1 MLTIAA
7 TSLITV
13 AFLILLGAPL
23 STFIVQGIYNQE
35 QRKPSLL
42 IAFAVLSGF
51 FVSTL
56 AAGWSYGFIGV
67 DKYLLI
73 LILIS
78 ISTWVLLLVKKSHR
92 VLFEIFKNGNKSELF
107 LLLVPALALFL
118 TRPQFQN
125 SINPI
130 LRAGDGPDT
139 MQNIMAAQSMGNLG
153 NTWFEQASKIVNFFG
168 NSNLRETV
176 YNLYQYPSFRDQAGF
191 DYLVYGTRWGLTV
204 PYSQFM
210 KIVGNHTA
218 LWETGVVLCI
228 SLIGIGVIAFAIAEL
243 MNASYI
249 MRFAVTVFAMCNAPF
264 LYQVFNGGLSQ
275 AWATPAIMGMSLFI
289 FSVVLMDQSKIQA
302 KYWILFQTI
311 ILSVLIGTYIDAA
324 IILGLLLLII
334 AIFIWT
340 TDPAKAKFLIKNSIF
355 SALLSLMI
363 SPILTIA
370 TAITFDLRL
379 KAAQSTGIASAIWP
393 FPSEIM
399 GLVNVLSP
407 NQLKRSPEVLLVAIL
422 ATVYIIYS
430 ITRLYLRKEKTDRL
444 IALIGFSAL
453 IVMFIGFTL
462 SYTGK
467 LRTDYIYMKVSVYVS
482 YIVFITFAYSLF
494 PSKVKSIKASTRSV
508 GITLTIFAMGVFATS
523 ASATS
528 ELSKT
533 GTTIPYEFKPLFQ
546 NEKIQEELEKY
557 NYLTTYIPGANFL
570 GILGN
575 VHWISKAPN
584 DQILGDRINAEL
596 RLICFTADTN
606 CKPATPRIPSPELEK
621 YGLIVFES
629 PLTTKE
635 FIALDVRQRYNTN
648 FIVFGIEPQVIPER
662 FIGGNP
668 YYNEGK

>member
-13 AFLILLGAPL
+13 AFLILLGAPIG
-23 STFIVQGIYNQE
+23 TFIVQGVYSQQ

-67 DKYLLI
+67 DKYFVV

-78 ISTWVLLLVKKSHR
+78 LSTWVFLVAKKSHR
-92 VLFEIFKNGNKSELF
+92 ILLEVLKNGNKSELF
-107 LLLVPALALFL
+107 LFLVPVLALFL

-125 SINPI
+125 SINPL

-153 NTWFEQASKIVNFFG
+153 NTWFEQASKIVNYFG
-168 NSNLRETV
+168 NSNLRETI

-210 KIVGNHTA
+210 KIIGNHTA
-218 LWETGVVLCI
+218 LWETGFVLCI
-228 SLIGIGVIAFAIAEL
+228 SLIGIGIIAFAIAEL

-249 MRFAVTVFAMCNAPF
+249 LRFAVTIFAMCNTPF

-289 FSVVLMDQSKIQA
+289 FSVVLMDQSKIPA
-302 KYWILFQTI
+302 KYWIPFQTI
-311 ILSVLIGTYIDAA
+311 IFSILIGTYIDAA
-324 IILGLLLLII
+324 IILGLLLLVITI
-334 AIFIWT
+334 LIWT
-340 TDPAKAKFLIKNSIF
+340 TDSAKAKFLIKNSIY

-363 SPILTIA
+363 SPVLSIA

-399 GLVNVLSP
+399 GVVNVLSP
-407 NQLKRSPEVLLVAIL
+407 NQLKRSPEVLLIAIL
-422 ATVYIIYS
+422 ATAYIIYS
-430 ITRLYLRKEKTDRL
+430 ITRLYFRREKLDRL
-444 IALIGFSAL
+444 IALVGIGALVVMLIGF
-453 IVMFIGFTL
+453 IL

-494 PSKVKSIKASTRSV
+494 PSKIKSIKASTKSV
-508 GITLTIFAMGVFATS
+508 GVTLTIFAMAVFATS

-528 ELSKT
+528 ELTKT
-533 GTTIPYEFKPLFQ
+533 GTTIPYEFKPLLQ
-546 NEKIQEELEKY
+546 SEKIQNKLEIY

-570 GILGN
+570 GVLGN

-584 DQILGDRINAEL
+584 DQILNDRINVEL
-596 RLICFTADTN
+596 RLICFSADTN
-606 CKPATPRIPSPELEK
+606 CRPSTPRIPSPELEN

-629 PLTTKE
+629 PITTRE
-635 FIALDVRQRYNTN
+635 FVALNVRDRYNIN
-648 FIVFGIEPQVIPER
+648 FRVFGLEPQVIPER

-668 YYNEGK
+668 YYN